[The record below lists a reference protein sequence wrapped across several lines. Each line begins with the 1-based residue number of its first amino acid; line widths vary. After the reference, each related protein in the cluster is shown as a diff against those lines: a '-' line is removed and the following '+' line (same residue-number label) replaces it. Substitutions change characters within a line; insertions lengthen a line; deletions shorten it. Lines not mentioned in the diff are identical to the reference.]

1 MKRDKRDRRNK
12 TKREGHAN
20 FPPATEKEGRWAAG
34 ETAVTRVPVRPL
46 SFPPYL
52 PPSLPRPSGRLRRG
66 RRQLARLPCP
76 RTQAAPPGRQAWSTL
91 PNPSSH
97 LAHAMWQHSLRA
109 LIAFSSDLHEGH
121 LEVRCHLLRKS
132 AHGIAREHLR
142 ALAAAV
148 QLSAQAARCTSRA
161 QTHSR
166 AGNRRGL
173 VVPRESRHERH
184 TTNLKGPGPK

>member
-1 MKRDKRDRRNK
+1 
-12 TKREGHAN
+12 
-20 FPPATEKEGRWAAG
+20 
-34 ETAVTRVPVRPL
+34 
-46 SFPPYL
+46 
-52 PPSLPRPSGRLRRG
+52 
-66 RRQLARLPCP
+66 
-76 RTQAAPPGRQAWSTL
+76 
-91 PNPSSH
+91 
-97 LAHAMWQHSLRA
+97 MWQHSLRA

-166 AGNRRGL
+166 ARAIVAVPL
-173 VVPRESRHERH
+173 MPRESRHERH